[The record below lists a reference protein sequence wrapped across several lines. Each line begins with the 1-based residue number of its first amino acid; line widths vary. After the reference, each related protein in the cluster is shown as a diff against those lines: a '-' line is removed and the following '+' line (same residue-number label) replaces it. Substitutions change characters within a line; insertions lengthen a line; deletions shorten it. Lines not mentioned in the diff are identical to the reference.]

1 MYILLLSVDTNT
13 YWPDGTSSILG
24 YKRDLKKG
32 IFFHAGWKGDGR
44 DLKGGQHYWS
54 FKTAASWEATENFG
68 WQTKRRKTCAID
80 KSTAL
85 FSIWSTL
92 QCWSS
97 WRSWWSR
104 QQACCLQ
111 GKPPSHDPSSTI
123 SDYCCLREKVV
134 NYRQV
139 EKKIL
144 DQVRISLSIAR
155 TIYRLQNP
163 GFIAAKITL
172 NSPPSSSPSQ
182 HLPSKNIWKYLKKKE
197 KEYRRNILKYPMP
210 SQHFL
215 LYLKIPSSLPK
226 ERISDFKF
234 YTVNCRSLTKVKFS
248 TDQVRPAL
256 GSGSWWVDC

>member
-1 MYILLLSVDTNT
+1 MFL
-13 YWPDGTSSILG
+13 
-24 YKRDLKKG
+24 
-32 IFFHAGWKGDGR
+32 
-44 DLKGGQHYWS
+44 
-54 FKTAASWEATENFG
+54 
-68 WQTKRRKTCAID
+68 
-80 KSTAL
+80 
-85 FSIWSTL
+85 IWSTL

-111 GKPPSHDPSSTI
+111 GKPALHNPSSTR
-123 SDYCCLREKVV
+123 CCLREKVV

-197 KEYRRNILKYPMP
+197 KEYRKNILKYPLP

-226 ERISDFKF
+226 ERISDFKSF
-234 YTVNCRSLTKVKFS
+234 SQWKMSKYNKTWWWDNLTTRAIWHLRHFS
-248 TDQVRPAL
+248 CL
-256 GSGSWWVDC
+256 